1 MILEDCG
8 WGSCLEVVGGAA
20 SCSRGG
26 ANLDR
31 QDRMHIKR
39 ANVFRSQIFKN
50 LNNFFTC
57 KQLYLYGK
65 LFYAV

>member
-31 QDRMHIKR
+31 QDRIHIKR
-39 ANVFRSQIFKN
+39 ANVFRGQIFEN
-50 LNNFFTC
+50 LNNFSHANNCIFIF
-57 KQLYLYGK
+57 K